1 MSNQFKHIFESAN
14 ANKKLFD
21 ASVLSV
27 REALDNAISKT
38 MAESSAPVMKVS
50 PRVYSTG
57 WLKGSF
63 SYPWVVV
70 CIIVPAILE
79 VIV

>member
-1 MSNQFKHIFESAN
+1 MSKKFKHIFESAN

-21 ASVLSV
+21 ASV
-27 REALDNAISKT
+27 EGIKDALNTSISKVYT
-38 MAESSAPVMKVS
+38 VS
-50 PRVYSTG
+50 PKQPIRTYVSTG
-57 WLKGSF
+57 WLRGSL

-70 CIIVPAILE
+70 CIIIPAILE

>member
-1 MSNQFKHIFESAN
+1 MSKQFKQLFESAN
-14 ANKKLFD
+14 ANKKMFD
-21 ASVLSV
+21 ASVDGV
-27 REALDNAISKT
+27 KEALENSL
-38 MAESSAPVMKVS
+38 AETYTPVVKVS
-50 PRVYSTG
+50 PRISNTG
-57 WLKGSF
+57 WLKGSL